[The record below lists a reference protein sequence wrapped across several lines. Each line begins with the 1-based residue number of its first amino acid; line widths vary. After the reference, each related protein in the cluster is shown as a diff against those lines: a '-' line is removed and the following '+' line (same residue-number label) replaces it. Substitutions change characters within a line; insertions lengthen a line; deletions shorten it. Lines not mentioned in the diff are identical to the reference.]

1 MGYVKLDIKSIPDKK
16 ESIEIS
22 ITEID
27 MKRIII
33 EIHSIRILKERQ
45 VVTEQPASGDT
56 EKEQDPI
63 VNTFYEEFDNSSFDI
78 MPDSNREY
86 IDENWS
92 LRYDSNK
99 SEYTIQRFNLE
110 PGYYKLTTKHVCS
123 LEDGTIN
130 EENLDTKFFI
140 EGPHDWH
147 DYTFNTKYYPQQ

>member
-63 VNTFYEEFDNSSFDI
+63 VNTFYEEFDDSSFDI

>member
-33 EIHSIRILKERQ
+33 EIHSISILKERQ

-99 SEYTIQRFNLE
+99 SEYAIQRFNLE

>member
-33 EIHSIRILKERQ
+33 EIHSISILKERQ

-63 VNTFYEEFDNSSFDI
+63 VNTFYEEFDDSSFDI

-86 IDENWS
+86 IDESWS

>member
-33 EIHSIRILKERQ
+33 EIHSISILKERQ

>member
-1 MGYVKLDIKSIPDKK
+1 MGYVKLDIKPIPDKK

-33 EIHSIRILKERQ
+33 EIHSISILKERQ

-56 EKEQDPI
+56 EKEQHPI
-63 VNTFYEEFDNSSFDI
+63 VNTFYEEFDSSSFDI
-78 MPDSNREY
+78 MPDSSREY
-86 IDENWS
+86 LDENWS
-92 LRYDSNK
+92 LQYDSNK
-99 SEYTIQRFNLE
+99 SEYSIQRFNLA
-110 PGYYKLTTKHVCS
+110 PGHYKLTTKHVS
-123 LEDGTIN
+123 ILEDGTTH

-147 DYTFNTKYYPQQ
+147 DYTFNTNYYPQ